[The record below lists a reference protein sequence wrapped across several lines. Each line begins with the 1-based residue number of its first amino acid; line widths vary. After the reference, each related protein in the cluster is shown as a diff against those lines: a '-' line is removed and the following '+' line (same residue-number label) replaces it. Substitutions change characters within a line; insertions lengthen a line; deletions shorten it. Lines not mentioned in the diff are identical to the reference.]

1 VLAAQRPT
9 RSAIRSALYVFGALG
24 ALVAAVS
31 DSTPVRLAILVTVA
45 VAAIGTLLRGVV
57 RNRPAHAWIWF
68 SFATG
73 SALVVLA
80 TVVGGVQRSS
90 DPDGARSMFL
100 SLQFCGHVLL
110 FLAFCGSA
118 RIRRRTG
125 DISTIL
131 DALIL
136 ALAIGLFAWR
146 SLLSGAMSS
155 SDVPMLSMFTVA
167 LLPGLDVLACAAL
180 LRRAFSAERTSASFR
195 MIMIAAGLVTG
206 AHLVSG
212 LSVLDGSALTNHV
225 AFQIGFISLLAA
237 AAGHP
242 SMRQVTEADTI
253 TQNKFGVTR
262 IALLALALLD
272 TPLVILLDQG
282 RFDRDNAP
290 LLVGACAMSVIVVV
304 RLISLAREMEQT
316 RQRERR
322 REQRFE
328 SLVRNS
334 SDLIV
339 VLDRDYRVTYTSP
352 AVRDMLGF
360 SPADLLGRTALQG
373 FHPDDVDRVR
383 DILDHLGP
391 EATSD
396 LDLVRIGH
404 ANGTWQWTEAR
415 AVNLI
420 DDPTVNGIVANCR
433 DVTERVIAQALIDES
448 IARQG
453 AIAGLGRVALA
464 APDAH
469 ALTERAAGL
478 IRSTLDVHR
487 CEVLLF
493 DQGAIA
499 DAVVAVRDGAGPLE
513 ADARPGDRIIDACLA
528 AAEPIQFT
536 DPSPEGALRTTVD
549 LVYADLDAAP
559 SHPESMFPDT
569 VVAPEPQV
577 LAVQVADGAQILG
590 AILTRAGAPRRFT
603 QDEGAFLATMAGTLG
618 LALGRR
624 GAEATAQHQALHDS
638 LTGLPNRALFVDR
651 LSQALARLSRSDRRL
666 AVLFL
671 DIDHFKVINDSLGHS
686 IGDRILTDVAGRL
699 RALIR
704 PGDTVARFGGDEF
717 TVLLDPLHD
726 RAEAEAIAERIRHD
740 VSQAIH
746 VGSATLQPT
755 VSVGIAVAA
764 TGTSNAETLLRDA
777 DAAMYQAKDRG
788 RNNVAVF
795 DDTMRDRVIHRLQ
808 TEIDL
813 PRAIEDGQLMMRY
826 QPIIA
831 LADGTAPGVEAL
843 VRWQH
848 PELGEIPPDQFIPV
862 AELSGLIGD
871 LDHWVMRHVMAQ
883 CAAEHRR
890 LGASAKWYA
899 LNISARTIA
908 GRELPS
914 RVAQTL
920 AETGAPPER
929 ICLEITESAL
939 MHDLEHS
946 IQVLR
951 SLRDLGVGIAVDDF
965 GTGYSS
971 LSYLKRLPASVLK
984 IDGSF
989 IAGLGH
995 DDRDR
1000 AIVESIVNLASTLHQ
1015 IAVAEGV
1022 ETRAQVDALR
1032 DMGCPMAQGY
1042 YFGRPVDAVD
1052 LEGNSSAPDRH
1063 ATEPLGLVR
1072 SNETRR

>member
-1 VLAAQRPT
+1 AA
-9 RSAIRSALYVFGALG
+9 G

-31 DSTPVRLAILVTVA
+31 DSTSVRLAVLVA
-45 VAAIGTLLRGVV
+45 VAVVAIGTLLGAVV

-68 SFATG
+68 SFAMG

-80 TVVGGVQRSS
+80 TVAGGFHGAA
-90 DPDGARSMFL
+90 DPGEARSIFL
-100 SLQFCGHVLL
+100 SLQVCGHLMLFFGFCG
-110 FLAFCGSA
+110 AA
-118 RIRRRTG
+118 RIRRHTG

-136 ALAIGLFAWR
+136 GLAIGLFAWR
-146 SLLSGAMSS
+146 SLLSGAMGS
-155 SDVPMLSMFTVA
+155 SDVPLLSMFTVA

-180 LRRAFSAERTSASFR
+180 LRRAFSAERTSTSLR

-212 LSVLDGSALTNHV
+212 LSILEGSTLTNHV
-225 AFQIGFISLLAA
+225 PFQIAFITMLAV

-262 IALLALALLD
+262 IALLALALLN

-282 RFDRDNAP
+282 DFNRGDTP
-290 LLVGACAMSVIVVV
+290 LLIGASTISIIVVI
-304 RLISLAREMEQT
+304 RLVSLAREMEQT

-339 VLDRDYRVTYTSP
+339 VLDRVHRVTYSSP
-352 AVRDMLGF
+352 AVREMLGF
-360 SPADLLGRTALQG
+360 SPADLLGRKVLSG

-383 DILDHLGP
+383 DILDHLAP
-391 EATSD
+391 DDTSD
-396 LDLVRIGH
+396 LDVLRIGH
-404 ANGTWQWTEAR
+404 ANGTWRWTEAR

-433 DVTERVIAQALIDES
+433 DVTERVTAQALIDDS

-469 ALTERAAGL
+469 ALIERAAGL
-478 IRSTLDVHR
+478 IRSTLDVKD
-487 CEVLLF
+487 CAVLLF
-493 DQGAIA
+493 DQGTIS
-499 DAVVAVRDGAGPLE
+499 DAVVADRSGSGPLE
-513 ADARPGDRIIDACLA
+513 ADAHPGERIIDACLSA
-528 AAEPIQFT
+528 TEPTQFT
-536 DPSPEGALRTTVD
+536 DPAPGGALRANVD
-549 LVYADLDAAP
+549 LVHTDLDTTVNRPDAMYPDPVDAP
-559 SHPESMFPDT
+559 D
-569 VVAPEPQV
+569 PQV
-577 LAVQVADGAQILG
+577 LAVQVADGAHVLG
-590 AILTRAGAPRRFT
+590 AILARAGAPRSFT
-603 QDEGAFLATMAGTLG
+603 ADEAAFLATMAGTLG

-651 LSQALARLSRSDRRL
+651 LSQALARLSRSDRKL

-686 IGDRILTDVAGRL
+686 IGDRILTEVADRL
-699 RALIR
+699 SALLR

-717 TVLLDPLHD
+717 TVLLDPLND
-726 RAEAEAIAERIRHD
+726 RTEAETIAERIRHD
-740 VSQAIH
+740 VSRAIH
-746 VGSATLQPT
+746 VDRASLQPT
-755 VSVGIAVAA
+755 VSVGIAVAT
-764 TGTSNAETLLRDA
+764 TGTSNPETLLRDA

-788 RNNVAVF
+788 RNNVALF

-813 PRAIEDGQLMMRY
+813 PRAIEDDQLMMRY
-826 QPIIA
+826 QPIIS
-831 LADGTAPGVEAL
+831 LSDGRASGVEAL
-843 VRWQH
+843 VRWRH

-862 AELSGLIGD
+862 AELSGLIGE
-871 LDHWVMRHVMAQ
+871 LDHWVMRHVMTQ

-890 LGASAKWYA
+890 LGPEARWYA

-908 GRELPS
+908 GRELPA

-920 AETGAPPER
+920 AETG
-929 ICLEITESAL
+929 
-939 MHDLEHS
+939 
-946 IQVLR
+946 
-951 SLRDLGVGIAVDDF
+951 
-965 GTGYSS
+965 
-971 LSYLKRLPASVLK
+971 
-984 IDGSF
+984 
-989 IAGLGH
+989 
-995 DDRDR
+995 
-1000 AIVESIVNLASTLHQ
+1000 
-1015 IAVAEGV
+1015 
-1022 ETRAQVDALR
+1022 
-1032 DMGCPMAQGY
+1032 
-1042 YFGRPVDAVD
+1042 
-1052 LEGNSSAPDRH
+1052 
-1063 ATEPLGLVR
+1063 
-1072 SNETRR
+1072 